1 MLRTRDSV
9 SDLLRWL
16 GKSKVLRG
24 KWRNFMQSSPMLC
37 LLWCMPCV
45 RCRWCILRRSL
56 RPRQSRVAFHSK
68 RCLSVLPPLSDGRTV
83 SFYWKTAESRPSASL
98 AGSERLGKISWRRA
112 ISKAIVD
119 SGGDWILSKQ
129 RGNEMTETTASLVS
143 VKYFIP
149 SSGSPN
155 FQTYSPFRGGADKSE
170 TKSTKNRRA
179 IGEIEGN
186 DERRKDG
193 RIRKKWN
200 EDGRKNPCCSSC
212 W

>member
-1 MLRTRDSV
+1 M
-9 SDLLRWL
+9 
-16 GKSKVLRG
+16 
-24 KWRNFMQSSPMLC
+24 
-37 LLWCMPCV
+37 
-45 RCRWCILRRSL
+45 
-56 RPRQSRVAFHSK
+56 
-68 RCLSVLPPLSDGRTV
+68 
-83 SFYWKTAESRPSASL
+83 
-98 AGSERLGKISWRRA
+98 
-112 ISKAIVD
+112 
-119 SGGDWILSKQ
+119 SKQ

-155 FQTYSPFRGGADKSE
+155 FQTYSPFRGGEDKSE

-200 EDGRKNPCCSSC
+200 EDGRENPCCSSC
-212 W
+212 